1 MKNEKHRQLPRKPT
15 EQHTTVICYNY
26 TNTQTHVV
34 PKHDCPVRFCSFVET
49 MCTFVSAPSLLMT
62 TLSGL
67 WVSGVSERECVF
79 VCVGMCDETRRL
91 MLCICCLLLSSYVFS
106 FNIKRG
112 HKKQSMR
119 MDNLTNVRTYVG
131 TNKETTHI
139 VY

>member
-15 EQHTTVICYNY
+15 EQYTTVICYNY

-34 PKHDCPVRFCSFVET
+34 PKHDCPVRSCSFVET
-49 MCTFVSAPSLLMT
+49 MCTFVSASSLLMT

-67 WVSGVSERECVF
+67 RVSESVCL
-79 VCVGMCDETRRL
+79 CVGMCDETRRL

-106 FNIKRG
+106 LNIKRG
-112 HKKQSMR
+112 HKKLSMR

>member
-34 PKHDCPVRFCSFVET
+34 PKHDCPVRSCSFVET
-49 MCTFVSAPSLLMT
+49 MCTFVSASSLLMT

-91 MLCICCLLLSSYVFS
+91 SYAFVVYYYLHMYLVLTLKEDTK
-106 FNIKRG
+106 N
-112 HKKQSMR
+112 
-119 MDNLTNVRTYVG
+119 NL
-131 TNKETTHI
+131 
-139 VY
+139 